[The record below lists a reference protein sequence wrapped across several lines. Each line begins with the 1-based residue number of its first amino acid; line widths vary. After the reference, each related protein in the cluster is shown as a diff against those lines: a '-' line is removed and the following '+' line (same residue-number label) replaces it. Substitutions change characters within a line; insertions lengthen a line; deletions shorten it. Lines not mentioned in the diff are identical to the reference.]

1 MKTTLAQPADTSDDL
16 EVSVST
22 ARLLLQQALRREQ
35 LKSGDE
41 EPEVARKRALK
52 ELTGASLD
60 VPAKVAPQEDALGSA
75 ATAAGG
81 LREIVMIK
89 NARPDE

>member
-1 MKTTLAQPADTSDDL
+1 MPATTLKSVSPQPAFFCSKPCGGNSSSL
-16 EVSVST
+16 GE
-22 ARLLLQQALRREQ
+22 
-35 LKSGDE
+35 E
-41 EPEVARKRALK
+41 EPEMARKRALK

-60 VPAKVAPQEDALGSA
+60 VPAKAALQEDVITAA

-81 LREIVMIK
+81 LREIVMIR

>member
-1 MKTTLAQPADTSDDL
+1 MNTTPTQPADASDDL
-16 EVSVST
+16 EVGVAT

-35 LKSGDE
+35 LKLGEE
-41 EPEVARKRALK
+41 EPEMARKRALK

-60 VPAKVAPQEDALGSA
+60 VPAKAALQEDVLTAA

-81 LREIVMIK
+81 LREIVMIR